1 MLVVGCDGAM
11 GDMTHDQHCEHSPL
25 AAVLDLCLT
34 RGIIQ

>member
-11 GDMTHDQHCEHSPL
+11 GDMTHGPTLRTL